1 MAKPNLTSIFTSSNQ
16 YSVLKLLKALCDAVD
31 NIDYAD
37 NTEFTNFKEQVNTA
51 INSLEQSIMN
61 NENAISDLNTVTGN
75 NSTEINSIKSQI
87 SGINSDSNGN
97 VSVGKNLEV
106 GGTTKFNGGLEPIHT
121 YKIDGVTTLYVYFEY
136 MKYGEF
142 IGYGWIIHT
151 GTVRPCIFHYALQDG
166 KVIRFSGLSDD
177 IIYEY
182 NSNSNLTKTFT
193 IANTSECQPKLY
205 RHTITLRN
213 ASSADGTCRL
223 EWISSNN
230 LQCRSLEDLRTL
242 LNNPQMSSYVASN
255 PSGDLF
261 GVVISTSTAQFKKAG
276 TTSLFNITSVDDT
289 VTSL

>member
-193 IANTSECQPKLY
+193 IANTSECQSKLY
-205 RHTITLRN
+205 RHRLRLNNLYILMYDSTSNLNVGTVDDLRTIMK
-213 ASSADGTCRL
+213 
-223 EWISSNN
+223 ISSNSDSQV
-230 LQCRSLEDLRTL
+230 LPVCTED
-242 LNNPQMSSYVASN
+242 
-255 PSGDLF
+255 
-261 GVVISTSTAQFKKAG
+261 STAMAPLAVTIHYCKVDG
-276 TTSLFNITSVDDT
+276 VDVTTVSDT
-289 VTSL
+289 VTPL